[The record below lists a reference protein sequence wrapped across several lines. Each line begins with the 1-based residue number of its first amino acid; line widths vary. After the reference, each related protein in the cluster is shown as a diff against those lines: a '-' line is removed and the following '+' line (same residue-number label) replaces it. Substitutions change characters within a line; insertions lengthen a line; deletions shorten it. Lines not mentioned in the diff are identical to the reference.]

1 MDRVEHINDFAV
13 RFFNIIFLGKQGYLY
28 QGYEGSSTER
38 ERKIDICI
46 YIGRERENDVYIY
59 I

>member
-28 QGYEGSSTER
+28 QGYEGSSTEG
-38 ERKIDICI
+38 
-46 YIGRERENDVYIY
+46 GRER
-59 I
+59 